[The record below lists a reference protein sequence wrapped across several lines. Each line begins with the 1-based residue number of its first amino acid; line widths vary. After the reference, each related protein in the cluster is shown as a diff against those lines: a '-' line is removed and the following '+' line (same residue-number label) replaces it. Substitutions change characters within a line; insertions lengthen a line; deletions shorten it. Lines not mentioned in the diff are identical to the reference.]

1 MKSIVMNLHAVWKA
15 ILVLTIALIATAIT
29 PPSSHAQ
36 VAQWNQVVTD
46 PKLQKAMLR
55 AVREVSIDYIKQL
68 DEDGIAG
75 AIAFIDTQLD
85 YPLQL
90 SSSNFRHLNLNA
102 LQAKAAYVMRY
113 QAKSSAGVNVRVEIL
128 TGNKVG
134 AVYEPLAFGIAS
146 AGSGG
151 GGGEIPG
158 DGAMMVCPINKAGL
172 EFMSGVI
179 SIASIDKNGE
189 LRAKQDGED
198 IIQIHDD
205 ILRLTYKY
213 YGHTPEDH

>member
-1 MKSIVMNLHAVWKA
+1 MQNIVVTLQPRWKSM
-15 ILVLTIALIATAIT
+15 LVLTIALIAAAII
-29 PPSSHAQ
+29 PLSSYGQ

-55 AVREVSIDYIKQL
+55 AVREVSIDYINKL
-68 DEDGIAG
+68 DEEGIAG

-102 LQAKAAYVMRY
+102 LQAKAAYVIRY
-113 QAKSSAGVNVRVEIL
+113 QAKSSAGVNVRVGIL
-128 TGNKVG
+128 AGRNVG
-134 AVYEPLAFGIAS
+134 ALNEPRAFGIALI
-146 AGSGG
+146 GS

-179 SIASIDKNGE
+179 SIASIDEAGE
-189 LRAKQDGED
+189 LRAEQDGKD

-205 ILRLTYKY
+205 ILKLTYQY